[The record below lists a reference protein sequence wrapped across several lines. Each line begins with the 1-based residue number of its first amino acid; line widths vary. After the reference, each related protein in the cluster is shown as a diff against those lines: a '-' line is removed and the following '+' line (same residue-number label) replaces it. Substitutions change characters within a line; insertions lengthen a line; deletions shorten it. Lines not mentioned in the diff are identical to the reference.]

1 MHSLI
6 QTESKGPKT
15 PTQDERSYGAQAPT
29 DGVNTKPGPR
39 PPINPSSAE
48 RSGVSAMCWHLG
60 DEAGTVAFMVFTAKG
75 KLQPVGKQQV
85 LEAGGAGEAL
95 GAPCLPLWT

>member
-1 MHSLI
+1 M
-6 QTESKGPKT
+6 
-15 PTQDERSYGAQAPT
+15 
-29 DGVNTKPGPR
+29 
-39 PPINPSSAE
+39 
-48 RSGVSAMCWHLG
+48 SAMCWHLG

-75 KLQPVGKQQV
+75 KLRPVGKQQV